1 LDLVWATDS
10 LVADFHGDAELVGSD
25 HLAQVFSIADDTPQP
40 RRAETPRGWNWTLL
54 DHEATKA
61 AAANISPSLTIAST
75 QDIDNAL
82 TALVEQLWSIAD
94 LAAPRR
100 KGGSHKAARWW
111 TKDVQDATR
120 DVRAAQRAYRLFN
133 TEHTW
138 RTLQQAKDKQKYT
151 ARVAQTKRWRRDIAD
166 ATVEPKRLWK
176 ICKWARQRS
185 HVKPA
190 SAAIPPLARSEN
202 ETPSAL
208 THVEK
213 AALLAERFFPAPP
226 ADLSD
231 IQDRTFSDESGQQ
244 KFEVERAVSTENV
257 QEILRNT
264 SAWKAPGL
272 DDLPI
277 GFLRAC
283 GKPLADALAA
293 VATASLTLEYFPL
306 RFRCAEVV
314 VLSKPGKTGKVLHTP
329 GAYRPIAL
337 LSSIGKVIEKAMG
350 ERIAAAAEKYNLLP
364 QGQMGNRPGR
374 STELA
379 IRMVTDAVYTAWKH
393 GATTSLL
400 QLDIKGAFDTV
411 NHIRLLDTLRKAGYP
426 MWVVRWVRSFL
437 ETRTARL
444 RFDGEATEPFDLLAG
459 VPQGSPLSPI
469 LFILYIASLYEAI
482 RVDGVLVV
490 GFADD
495 TNLLSY
501 SSDIAAN
508 CRRLESAWKQ
518 CEEWARTRGMKFAPE
533 KSELLHFTR
542 AQKAPTQRVR
552 LGNASVKPV
561 ESARFLGVWL
571 DRKLRWTRHL
581 KQLKTKLATQQFALT
596 KLAAST
602 WGVSLSRARELYTKV
617 IRSALAYGASAWHTP
632 SKEGEPQG
640 PAKQL
645 LTAQSHCLRI
655 AAGAYRATPVHCLET
670 EVAVPP
676 LDLYLDQRKAGYERA
691 LRISDKAKLVSEWNS
706 TISRWLLRRRHRRKK
721 ERSPSMQTE
730 RGPQDDVK
738 DLEHKWKTRWQRR
751 ATTAQRQRLGR
762 YAEPAEEGFPA
773 GDPLAKHKGLLKH
786 ESSVLI
792 QLRTGK
798 IGLNSFLHRRHVPDV
813 PSPLCSC
820 GSAPETPCHIAVD
833 CPLTATARDRLA
845 ASLAPRALRSYRDF
859 AAALRDP
866 DGAQTIARW
875 FLKLNRLKEFRLA
888 AEIGGTSK
896 ERASKTRARGK
907 RSFRVSN

>member
-1 LDLVWATDS
+1 M
-10 LVADFHGDAELVGSD
+10 
-25 HLAQVFSIADDTPQP
+25 
-40 RRAETPRGWNWTLL
+40 
-54 DHEATKA
+54 
-61 AAANISPSLTIAST
+61 
-75 QDIDNAL
+75 
-82 TALVEQLWSIAD
+82 
-94 LAAPRR
+94 
-100 KGGSHKAARWW
+100 
-111 TKDVQDATR
+111 
-120 DVRAAQRAYRLFN
+120 
-133 TEHTW
+133 
-138 RTLQQAKDKQKYT
+138 
-151 ARVAQTKRWRRDIAD
+151 
-166 ATVEPKRLWK
+166 
-176 ICKWARQRS
+176 
-185 HVKPA
+185 
-190 SAAIPPLARSEN
+190 
-202 ETPSAL
+202 
-208 THVEK
+208 
-213 AALLAERFFPAPP
+213 
-226 ADLSD
+226 
-231 IQDRTFSDESGQQ
+231 
-244 KFEVERAVSTENV
+244 
-257 QEILRNT
+257 
-264 SAWKAPGL
+264 
-272 DDLPI
+272 
-277 GFLRAC
+277 
-283 GKPLADALAA
+283 
-293 VATASLTLEYFPL
+293 

-314 VLSKPGKTGKVLHTP
+314 VLTKPGKTGKVLHTP

-337 LSSIGKVIEKAMG
+337 LSSISKVIEKTVS
-350 ERIAAAAEKYNLLP
+350 ERIAAAAERYSLLP

-426 MWVVRWVRSFL
+426 MWIVRWVRSFL

-444 RFDGEATEPFDLLAG
+444 RFDGEATQPFDLLAG
-459 VPQGSPLSPI
+459 VPQGSPLSSI

-518 CEEWARTRGMKFAPE
+518 CEAWARTRGMKFAPE

-542 AQKAPTQRVR
+542 AHKAPAQRVR

-581 KQLKTKLATQQFALT
+581 RQLKTKLATQQFALT

-632 SKEGEPQG
+632 SREGEPQG
-640 PAKQL
+640 PARQL

-655 AAGAYRATPVHCLET
+655 VAGAYRATPVHCLET

-706 TISRWLLRRRHRRKK
+706 TISRWLLRRRHRRKREK
-721 ERSPSMQTE
+721 SLLTQTRQE
-730 RGPQDDVK
+730 PQDD
-738 DLEHKWKTRWQRR
+738 LEHNWKTRWQRR
-751 ATTAQRQRLGR
+751 ATAAQKQRLGR
-762 YAEPAEEGFPA
+762 YVEPAEEGFPS
-773 GDPLAKHKGLLKH
+773 GDPLVKHKGLLKH
-786 ESSVLI
+786 ESSILI

-798 IGLNSFLHRRHVPDV
+798 IGLNSFLHRRRVPDV

-820 GSAPETPCHIAVD
+820 GFAPETPCHIAVD
-833 CPLTATARDRLA
+833 CLLTATARDRLA
-845 ASLAPRALRSYRDF
+845 VSLAPRTLRSYRDF
-859 AAALRDP
+859 TAALTDP
-866 DGAQTIARW
+866 DRAQTIARW

-888 AEIGGTSK
+888 VEIGGMSK
-896 ERASKTRARGK
+896 ERAIKRASGK
-907 RSFRVSN
+907 RSLRVSN